1 MQNTEIN
8 DVRTS
13 VQLRNPTF
21 SKYQRAAVK
30 KELLGTL
37 QRGKIEG
44 CCYWSAELVC
54 SGLLMDLWEIILY
67 HAAKH
72 IHTGN
77 PKLPIYLNMR
87 FQLFKEI
94 MNRGYKN
101 NELSVRNNDRIRKMF
116 AEIMCVM
123 CTSQKKHAFETV
135 NVNKDDFEIFTLN
148 DKLKAPTV
156 EYIKDIFISGD
167 PKEIFIPLNEL
178 AYSLTPKE
186 QNSMM
191 ACYWIEWIIE
201 FENICKKKKRK
212 M

>member
-1 MQNTEIN
+1 MQKTEIN

-30 KELLGTL
+30 KELLGNL
-37 QRGKIEG
+37 LRGKIEG

-72 IHTGN
+72 IHIGN

-87 FQLFKEI
+87 FQSFKEI
-94 MNRGYKN
+94 VNTGYRN

-123 CTSQKKHAFETV
+123 CTSQQKHAFETV
-135 NVNKDDFEIFTLN
+135 KVNKDDFENIQHERQTEGSNCGIYTKCVYLGRS
-148 DKLKAPTV
+148 KG
-156 EYIKDIFISGD
+156 DIYPPQRIS
-167 PKEIFIPLNEL
+167 L
-178 AYSLTPKE
+178 
-186 QNSMM
+186 
-191 ACYWIEWIIE
+191 
-201 FENICKKKKRK
+201 
-212 M
+212 